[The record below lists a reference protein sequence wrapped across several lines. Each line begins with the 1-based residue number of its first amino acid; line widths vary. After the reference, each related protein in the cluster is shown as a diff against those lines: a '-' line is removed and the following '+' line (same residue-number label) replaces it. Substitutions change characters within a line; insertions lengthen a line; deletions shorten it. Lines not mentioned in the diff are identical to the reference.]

1 MSHPVAAPLDPARRR
16 KHKLLNLLQSVV
28 LLGGM
33 AGLLALCAWPL
44 VGFGGLLWILAGAA
58 LGLALSPRVS
68 PRLLLA
74 MYRARPLTPANF
86 PEGFAV
92 LRELSRRAELARV
105 PRFYYIPSS
114 LLNAFYV
121 GQGEAASIAVTDG
134 LLRTLEP
141 REVVAVLAHELSHI
155 RNNDLWI
162 MTLAD
167 TISRLTVF
175 MSYAGI
181 FLLVFGLPIML
192 LQGEPVPWLLILL
205 LILAPTLITLLQLA
219 LSRAREYDADLDA
232 AGLTGDPLGL
242 ASALEKLEFYQG
254 RLWER
259 ILLPGRR
266 LPDPSLLRSHP
277 PTAERVKRLLELRVP
292 GPGEGL
298 RHGGP
303 LDLPGH
309 LVRVQRPP
317 RMHLPGTW
325 F

>member
-1 MSHPVAAPLDPARRR
+1 VAAPLDPARRR
-16 KHKLLNLLQSVV
+16 KHKLHNLLQSVV

-44 VGFGGLLWILAGAA
+44 VGFGGLLWILTGAA
-58 LGLALSPRVS
+58 LGLVLSPRVS

-92 LRELSRRAELARV
+92 LRELSRRAELVRV

-114 LLNAFYV
+114 LLNAFSV
-121 GQGEAASIAVTDG
+121 GQGAAASIAVTDG

-141 REVVAVLAHELSHI
+141 REVVGVLAHELSHI

-175 MSYAGI
+175 MSYAGV

-192 LQGEPVPWLLILL
+192 FQGEPVPWLLI
-205 LILAPTLITLLQLA
+205 
-219 LSRAREYDADLDA
+219 YDADLDA

-277 PTAERVKRLLELRVP
+277 PTGERVKRLLELRGP

-309 LVRVQRPP
+309 LGRVHRSP